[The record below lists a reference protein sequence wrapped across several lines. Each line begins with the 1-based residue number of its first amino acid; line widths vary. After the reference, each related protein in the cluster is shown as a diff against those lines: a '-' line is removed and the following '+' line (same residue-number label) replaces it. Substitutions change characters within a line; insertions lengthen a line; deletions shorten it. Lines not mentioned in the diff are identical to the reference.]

1 MGTGNKTRKTAVA
14 GAPVA
19 ATEKIISKALL
30 SRSEEKYAAAV
41 RELIELCAD
50 EIAEGLTDERG
61 RDARGTREGQG
72 HWLPPPG
79 RVASDLRASFANT
92 DRRR

>member
-1 MGTGNKTRKTAVA
+1 VRMTMGTGNKTRKTAVA

-50 EIAEGLTDERG
+50 EIAEGLTEGGGALTLSTPQDK
-61 RDARGTREGQG
+61 ASTTRQ
-72 HWLPPPG
+72 L
-79 RVASDLRASFANT
+79 A
-92 DRRR
+92 